1 MKMADF
7 LSNQPFCSED
17 LMTTSEHVR
26 KAGDLSIY
34 KSKSTIP
41 FAEAVEAT
49 AAAAAAAAAAAGKIR
64 SGEFRSC

>member
-1 MKMADF
+1 MADF
-7 LSNQPFCSED
+7 LSNQPFCSKD

>member
-1 MKMADF
+1 MAHF
-7 LSNQPFCSED
+7 LSNWPFCSKD
-17 LMTTSEHVR
+17 LMTTSEHIR